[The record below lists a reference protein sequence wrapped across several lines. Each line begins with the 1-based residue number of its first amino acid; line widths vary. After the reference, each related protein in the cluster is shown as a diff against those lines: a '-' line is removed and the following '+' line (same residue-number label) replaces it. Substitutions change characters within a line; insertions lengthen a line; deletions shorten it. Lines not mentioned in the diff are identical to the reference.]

1 MTPTA
6 GSPDDQADSVEDQ
19 EGLGSWQLPVE
30 LVDLADTVRRFMA
43 SEVRPIE
50 DTLPHDTTGLPDD
63 LLVPLQ
69 EKARRLGL
77 WALHTPREFGGAGL
91 SVLGQAVVAEEAA
104 KCRMGAYFPAL
115 GAFAGNPP
123 SVLFS
128 ASREL
133 FDRYAAPMI
142 AGSPG
147 KAFTA
152 ISESSGG
159 SDPARAIRCRAERK
173 GDRYIINGEK
183 MWTSH
188 AAHAD
193 WGVVYARTGEQG
205 DKNAI
210 SAFVVDADVAGL
222 SKRPIEMLTAFSP
235 YVLHFDNVEVPAENL
250 IGSEGAG
257 FALAAEFLTRS
268 RITYGA
274 GPIGIAQEALR
285 IAIDWARER
294 MTFGVRLADR
304 QAIQWQIADS
314 EIELRAARL
323 LIYQA
328 AWKADLGQDVRVDAS
343 IAKLYSTET
352 AFRVVDRCMQILGA
366 LGLSK
371 ELPLERWF
379 RDLRVKRLGE
389 GATDIQRMVV
399 ARELLR

>member
-6 GSPDDQADSVEDQ
+6 DSPDDHQ
-19 EGLGSWQLPVE
+19 EGLGSWQLPPE

-50 DTLPHDTTGLPDD
+50 DTLPHDTTGLPDE
-63 LLVPLQ
+63 LLLPLQ
-69 EKARRLGL
+69 QKAQRLGL
-77 WALHTPREFGGAGL
+77 WALNTPREFGGAGL

-142 AGSPG
+142 AGGAG

-188 AAHAD
+188 VAHAD

-210 SAFVVDADVAGL
+210 SAFVVDADVPGL
-222 SKRPIEMLTAFSP
+222 SKRPIGVLTAFSP
-235 YVLHFDNVEVPAENL
+235 YVLHFDNVEIPAQNL
-250 IGSEGAG
+250 IGEEGAG
-257 FALAAEFLTRS
+257 FALATKFLVHS

-274 GPIGIAQEALR
+274 GPIGIAADALR
-285 IAIDWARER
+285 IAIEWARER

-399 ARELLR
+399 ARALLR